1 MVCINQE
8 IKNIIL
14 DCEKSRYYLIN
25 FSFLFL
31 FLCKNE
37 YTVHMI
43 HINYSYIEDAYPKF
57 LLIGYTIKDGW
68 SKTIKFLDGNT
79 GESFIIL
86 E

>member
-1 MVCINQE
+1 
-8 IKNIIL
+8 
-14 DCEKSRYYLIN
+14 
-25 FSFLFL
+25 
-31 FLCKNE
+31 
-37 YTVHMI
+37 MI